1 MTLEKQETELEL
13 SVDIH
18 QKPDA
23 RLVYNLSLPHTLL
36 SHVSV
41 KEGERDGQRQKRRT

>member
-1 MTLEKQETELEL
+1 MTLEKQETEVVI

-23 RLVYNLSLPHTLL
+23 RLSITCLCLIRFYLNVSL
-36 SHVSV
+36 